1 MSLLDYLPERS
12 LVVVDE
18 PGRFQEQCRA
28 HIALLES
35 DYRRLF
41 QEGQSFTPWQE
52 YYLTEDEL
60 HRDLESRPA
69 ESDWGM
75 PAHQAPGRFQPL
87 VSVHLTVKEM
97 QPFLAR
103 PDLLAPEVQR
113 WLQHRAAVVLLTQ
126 TEERLDRL
134 EQNLRDHD
142 LAPLVARDWPLSLVG
157 GRLQVGVGQLSQ
169 GFELPGLLSVVTGD
183 ELYGRKRMRTRAQ
196 VRTAEA
202 SGSAARAG
210 LPATSW
216 CTCTTASGAT
226 WGSRG

>member
-1 MSLLDYLPERS
+1 MRLQQRQNRFLEMSEEGLSGSLNLVQPYFYPEQVSLLAYLPERS

-18 PGRFQEQCRA
+18 PGRFQEHCRA

-60 HRDLESRPA
+60 HRDLESRPLI
-69 ESDWGM
+69 GLGRLLTR
-75 PAHQAPGRFQPL
+75 PGRLQPQA
-87 VSVHLTVKEM
+87 SVHLAVKEM

-113 WLQHRAAVVLLTQ
+113 WLQHRAAVLLLTQ
-126 TEERLDRL
+126 TEERLERL

-142 LAPLVARDWPLSLVG
+142 LAPLVARDWPLSL
-157 GRLQVGVGQLSQ
+157 
-169 GFELPGLLSVVTGD
+169 
-183 ELYGRKRMRTRAQ
+183 
-196 VRTAEA
+196 EA
-202 SGSAARAG
+202 
-210 LPATSW
+210 
-216 CTCTTASGAT
+216 GACRWG
-226 WGSRG
+226 WGS